1 MVLKMAQ
8 ILNAYNWAASMRSKN
23 IPYTAAF
30 LIASNLNNME
40 TDMKNF
46 ENQKMSMLEQ
56 YGKKDSDGN
65 LIVHEDNSVELEDK
79 ESFAKEFNKLLECE
93 VEVTINKI
101 PIEEVKDLS
110 ISIEQMKLISFLFAS
125 NKTVTE

>member
-40 TDMKNF
+40 NDMKNF
-46 ENQKMSMLEQ
+46 ENQKISMLEQ

-65 LIVHEDNSVELEDK
+65 LIVNEDNSVELGDK
-79 ESFAKEFNKLLECE
+79 ESFAKDFNKLNRTEQNLIKLWRSSKPHIRAAITTLLKEC
-93 VEVTINKI
+93 K
-101 PIEEVKDLS
+101 
-110 ISIEQMKLISFLFAS
+110 
-125 NKTVTE
+125 